1 METRQMTGQRGRSRT
16 SGLLRPRQALYSTEL
31 HAGGDRSGCCPRFR
45 PVCGTGGDT
54 DRAYLPLLWGG
65 TGPPRAEREE
75 DAPGRAGV
83 RRGPWVSS
91 ARIARGR
98 GRVDGEGFAPS
109 DPVKGARVTA
119 AGARSCHKTVRGG
132 TLGSGAL
139 IRGVEP
145 RLQGSHP
152 AVEPK
157 TSMSVGDAAGC
168 CPR

>member
-1 METRQMTGQRGRSRT
+1 METRQLTGQRGRSRT

-45 PVCGTGGDT
+45 PVCGTGGDA
-54 DRAYLPLLWGG
+54 DRAYLPLLLGE

-83 RRGPWVSS
+83 GHGPWVSS

-109 DPVKGARVTA
+109 DPVRGARVTA
-119 AGARSCHKTVRGG
+119 AGARSCHKTVRGE
-132 TLGSGAL
+132 TLGEGRSS
-139 IRGVEP
+139 VESNHAF
-145 RLQGSHP
+145 RVRTP
-152 AVEPK
+152 AVEPT

>member
-1 METRQMTGQRGRSRT
+1 METTRKEMGQRGRSRT

-45 PVCGTGGDT
+45 PVCGTSGDA
-54 DRAYLPLLWGG
+54 DRAYLPLLLGE

-83 RRGPWVSS
+83 ERGPWVSS

-119 AGARSCHKTVRGG
+119 AGARSCHKTVRGE
-132 TLGSGAL
+132 TMD
-139 IRGVEP
+139 
-145 RLQGSHP
+145 
-152 AVEPK
+152 K
-157 TSMSVGDAAGC
+157 W
-168 CPR
+168 